1 MNSLRFHFESPGIPP
16 SATMPRLMKEDQ
28 RLVHF
33 ECDGSPSMDDWF
45 YGFVDEIEKDKVAH
59 GNGGWKLISE
69 LPIAEQQ
76 ALVVVG
82 FPEWKLWHPHIGR
95 DEFNDVNTFEEFLS
109 VLEQR

>member
-1 MNSLRFHFESPGIPP
+1 MP
-16 SATMPRLMKEDQ
+16 SMMKEDQ
-28 RLVHF
+28 RLVHL
-33 ECDGSPSMDDWF
+33 ECDGSPLMDDWF

-82 FPEWKLWHPHIGR
+82 FPEWKLWHAQLVDLQIGR
-95 DEFNDVNTFEEFLS
+95 DKFNDVTTFEEFLS
-109 VLEQR
+109 VLEQKRQR

>member
-1 MNSLRFHFESPGIPP
+1 MP
-16 SATMPRLMKEDQ
+16 SLMKEDQ
-28 RLVHF
+28 RLVHL

-82 FPEWKLWHPHIGR
+82 FPEWKLWHAQIVDPQIGR

-109 VLEQR
+109 VLERRKQR